1 MVVFVEDGV
10 QDCFAVVG
18 DWCEE
23 KVWMGMREE
32 GEDGFDFGL
41 VAYFV
46 ELLEY
51 VLVLD
56 PVVKLLMEFPI
67 FEPIQ
72 QHQHLNLGPEP
83 LLG

>member
-23 KVWMGMREE
+23 KVWLGMRVRMREE

-51 VLVLD
+51 VFVLD
-56 PVVKLLMEFPI
+56 SIVKLSMDLSI

-72 QHQHLNLGPEP
+72 QYQHLNLSS
-83 LLG
+83 